1 MKVSRKS
8 EKIKNYNSVKSYKSK
23 KSKKSKKSYK
33 SYKSKKKYYSSE
45 RKKSEKKTISHGINK
60 LISFADNIKTQHNAF
75 ADKIKKQ
82 QDDLRFY
89 GKSVGIIS
97 MNVEGESFPKTIDD
111 KIKARFDSFQ
121 NLDVIVV
128 GFQEEKKKSGSVKF
142 MESLLLNHILVVEE
156 YMAGIGKVGFRG
168 TRILVF
174 VHYTKTSLKSSIKTI
189 NLCDNSSC
197 LLGLPC
203 CNKGLNAVNFFDEFV
218 IINSHLVL
226 GVHKLLFKEAV
237 DKRVCMMSSLFNR
250 LKKEFKWNDIKDKKI
265 IWFGDLNF
273 RVSPQIQTK
282 EQFMKIIEENL
293 ELNNKNLE
301 LNNKNLEANLKDSFN
316 IDSYIQNDEL
326 KKLLEGNYTKETL
339 KCVFPLDLYEEK
351 ITFNPSCKLKK
362 GTENIYNVINGGKMR
377 LPSWCDRILYNQN
390 LKNQY
395 DVKYESFKF
404 PIKTDHN
411 GVFAIF
417 TPNNDFFN
425 ESHQK

>member
-23 KSKKSKKSYK
+23 KSKKSYK

-45 RKKSEKKTISHGINK
+45 RK
-60 LISFADNIKTQHNAF
+60 
-75 ADKIKKQ
+75 
-82 QDDLRFY
+82 
-89 GKSVGIIS
+89 
-97 MNVEGESFPKTIDD
+97 
-111 KIKARFDSFQ
+111 
-121 NLDVIVV
+121 
-128 GFQEEKKKSGSVKF
+128 
-142 MESLLLNHILVVEE
+142 
-156 YMAGIGKVGFRG
+156 
-168 TRILVF
+168 
-174 VHYTKTSLKSSIKTI
+174 
-189 NLCDNSSC
+189 
-197 LLGLPC
+197 
-203 CNKGLNAVNFFDEFV
+203 
-218 IINSHLVL
+218 
-226 GVHKLLFKEAV
+226 
-237 DKRVCMMSSLFNR
+237 
-250 LKKEFKWNDIKDKKI
+250 
-265 IWFGDLNF
+265 
-273 RVSPQIQTK
+273 
-282 EQFMKIIEENL
+282 
-293 ELNNKNLE
+293 
-301 LNNKNLEANLKDSFN
+301 
-316 IDSYIQNDEL
+316 
-326 KKLLEGNYTKETL
+326 L